1 MITYRNKNGALQIQ
15 RKIGNCII
23 RRIIHNDKFGV
34 DDFFLVKFD
43 NHPVYG
49 NFGLRKRNFDIK
61 EMSSWYI
68 KERKKRLGDKWR
80 SGLHYLMSFVDEVH
94 EKRLKIRQ
102 INDERMLF
110 LLS

>member
-1 MITYRNKNGALQIQ
+1 MITYRNENGALQIQ

-23 RRIIHNDKFGV
+23 RRIINNDKFGA

-49 NFGLRKRNFDIK
+49 DFSLRKRNFDIK

-80 SGLHYLMSFVDEVH
+80 SGLHYLMSFVDEVY